1 MNSETVIP
9 SYFYCTTIMGRP
21 SKIETLSIL
30 FDFYIEPLIEDFR
43 MGSFSK
49 FRQAIPEIFEL

>member
-1 MNSETVIP
+1 
-9 SYFYCTTIMGRP
+9 MGRP

-49 FRQAIPEIFEL
+49 FRQSIPEIFEL